1 MRPDFELQFLP
12 NCSNDDLRTL
22 CDIITYD
29 NDGKIR
35 MSENLST
42 SDNYLACYPDNMV
55 GMWKDIAAELQLFGG
70 NTILNCCRGQGP
82 SYKSIVRDVCKRM
95 RVRDIT
101 LHDTAEEMEQKLL
114 VAVCCKAIGKLDESQ
129 VRAIM
134 DESGIRDYERTKA
147 GLLAALIALSVINR
161 RVFVIVFEMVM
172 IMVCHMLIGRTV
184 MYAGAGLLSRGMGV
198 FFGPVGWLLIGGWTL
213 WDVLGPAYRVTIPA
227 VIQVAYMRAKYQA
240 KSDTQRLQA

>member
-1 MRPDFELQFLP
+1 MRVDNDLQFLRF
-12 NCSNDDLRTL
+12 CDNDDLRTL
-22 CDIITYD
+22 CDIIMYD
-29 NDGKIR
+29 KDGKIR
-35 MSENLST
+35 LTENLST
-42 SDNYLACYPDNMV
+42 CDGFLTCYPDKMAA
-55 GMWKDIAAELQLFGG
+55 MWKDIAAELQAYGG
-70 NTILNCCRGQGP
+70 NTIINCCRGQGP
-82 SYKSIVRDVCKRM
+82 SYKSIVRDVCKHM
-95 RVRDIT
+95 RVRDIS

-184 MYAGAGLLSRGMGV
+184 IYAGAGLLSRGMGV

-213 WDVLGPAYRVTIPA
+213 WDVMGPAYRVTIPA
-227 VIQVAYMRAKYQA
+227 VIQVAYMRAKYQT
-240 KSDTQRLQA
+240 KSETQRLQE